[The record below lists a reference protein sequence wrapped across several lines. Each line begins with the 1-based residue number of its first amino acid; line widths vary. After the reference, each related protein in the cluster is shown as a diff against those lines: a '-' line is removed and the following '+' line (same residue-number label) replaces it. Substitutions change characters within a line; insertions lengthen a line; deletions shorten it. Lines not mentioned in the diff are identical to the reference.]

1 MLYIE
6 RDEEHR
12 ASLFQTGKNPRDA
25 ERELEGGREGE
36 RGVVGCRTHPE
47 PVNRMFHNQ
56 G

>member
-12 ASLFQTGKNPRDA
+12 ASLFQTGKNPRDT
-25 ERELEGGREGE
+25 ERELLGREGE

>member
-25 ERELEGGREGE
+25 ERELEGGREGGG
-36 RGVVGCRTHPE
+36 GVQNTPRASEQNVS
-47 PVNRMFHNQ
+47 
-56 G
+56 

>member
-25 ERELEGGREGE
+25 ERELEGGREREGWWGAE
-36 RGVVGCRTHPE
+36 HT
-47 PVNRMFHNQ
+47 Q
-56 G
+56 SQ